1 MKCCTEQYCKIWDL
15 RCDVGPVS
23 GGSFLHKRSWSFRKE
38 NLAKGAVKRTHSKG
52 EKALIKHKIKILE
65 NNINQYIKEDEKKEC
80 FVFVQ
85 MLSAC
90 NK

>member
-1 MKCCTEQYCKIWDL
+1 M
-15 RCDVGPVS
+15 
-23 GGSFLHKRSWSFRKE
+23 
-38 NLAKGAVKRTHSKG
+38 
-52 EKALIKHKIKILE
+52 LE
-65 NNINQYIKEDEKKEC
+65 NNINQYIKEDEKKEF